1 MPSNRRE
8 YVPAKGV
15 VHANGAA
22 VDWSLSKHGMVQ
34 YGPKVNGRRATF
46 TLRKAESEADAPRRI
61 EAELLSRSS
70 VIGTAEAMEIEP
82 PAPPPPPPPPPAPPA
97 PPVPPP
103 PQPPPSGESGAPS
116 RDHEPP
122 TDPICRDTSTSGAAP
137 GDYEHAEYMENT
149 FTQQDMDVDRES
161 VGSLDLEELR
171 AGQPDFESSL
181 PQQVGLQPSPQ
192 RAAKT
197 PAPAVTPSP
206 TAMPAMHMPPP
217 PPPPP
222 PSPPRRT
229 ARETAGKPE
238 PRFAASEHSQRDD
251 HDAQRLGSRHGRVR
265 DVSYDEALHQRDE
278 AMQQRDEAV
287 LQKET
292 WLQEVRTLVEQSD
305 AIISEMPTQHA
316 AAARALQDAL
326 IDLVGEGDDQEDN
339 DGNEHAE
346 MCTPCTE
353 PTEQECVAAAFFQQV
368 ADELA
373 WSMPSAPPPS
383 PPLALL
389 KASFNDCAGGLVLT
403 RSELL
408 WVPMGAH
415 FSEAK
420 VRLPLSTIH
429 RPFAFCFKSPFGNRA
444 EVVIAM
450 DKGDASAQF
459 KFPCGSALADAELF
473 ALEVS
478 TVIAAVPG
486 ATTTA
491 ATTASS
497 VSAAAATTAAT
508 GAATSAPARRQTK
521 QVRAAADLREKLKKV
536 VDLQRSHAAGSNKE
550 ADALLEAL
558 AAGDGKAPSIHTI
571 YKQSEHLRDVALG
584 FGGYAISKRIIEQ
597 FLKMPA
603 VCLLLP
609 EALREQQRAAS
620 DAHVAKELMAQAKQ
634 FFTGIFGVGFRGG
647 RLSDE
652 NRNAVAAA
660 SAAIL
665 PADLFKKRGRAAAA
679 SRLTGLGYRALHR
692 GSNGRRELEDSSV
705 GWRRVRT
712 LGHKDKVDYGPLKE
726 AWHSDLL
733 STEDNQN
740 KDMVRRLL
748 PESYS
753 YSYSKSYS
761 IPTVDDGDRSHF
773 PTLGTSYL
781 VEATL

>member
-1 MPSNRRE
+1 MGESAPSTPAPGDGAGADSAADDAGTPSADCAAAGASLDGLLNPSTQEDPMDDLASEVEASERLGSP
-8 YVPAKGV
+8 VPMEFDDE
-15 VHANGAA
+15 GAA
-22 VDWSLSKHGMVQ
+22 AGEVAQDEAADDE
-34 YGPKVNGRRATF
+34 ATI
-46 TLRKAESEADAPRRI
+46 REAAGSDAAAPPP
-61 EAELLSRSS
+61 
-70 VIGTAEAMEIEP
+70 VPPP
-82 PAPPPPPPPPPAPPA
+82 PAPPPPPPPPPPE
-97 PPVPPP
+97 
-103 PQPPPSGESGAPS
+103 QP
-116 RDHEPP
+116 R
-122 TDPICRDTSTSGAAP
+122 
-137 GDYEHAEYMENT
+137 
-149 FTQQDMDVDRES
+149 
-161 VGSLDLEELR
+161 
-171 AGQPDFESSL
+171 
-181 PQQVGLQPSPQ
+181 
-192 RAAKT
+192 
-197 PAPAVTPSP
+197 
-206 TAMPAMHMPPP
+206 PPP
-217 PPPPP
+217 PPAL
-222 PSPPRRT
+222 RRT
-229 ARETAGKPE
+229 ARTTAGVPE
-238 PRFAASEHSQRDD
+238 ARFADSKDSQRDD
-251 HDAQRLGSRHGRVR
+251 HDARRLGSRHDRVR
-265 DVSYDEALHQRDE
+265 DVSYDEAV
-278 AMQQRDEAV
+278 QQRDEAV
-287 LQKET
+287 LQKEA

-305 AIISEMPTQHA
+305 AIVSEMPTQHA
-316 AAARALQDAL
+316 AAARALQDAI
-326 IDLVGEGDDQEDN
+326 IDLVGEADEQDGD

-346 MCTPCTE
+346 ACTPCTESTE
-353 PTEQECVAAAFFQQV
+353 PTEQERVATAFFQQV

-373 WSMPSAPPPS
+373 WQMPSAAPPS
-383 PPLALL
+383 LPLALL

-478 TVIAAVPG
+478 TAIAAVPG

-508 GAATSAPARRQTK
+508 GAATATPARRQTK

-692 GSNGRRELEDSSV
+692 GSDGRRELEDSSV